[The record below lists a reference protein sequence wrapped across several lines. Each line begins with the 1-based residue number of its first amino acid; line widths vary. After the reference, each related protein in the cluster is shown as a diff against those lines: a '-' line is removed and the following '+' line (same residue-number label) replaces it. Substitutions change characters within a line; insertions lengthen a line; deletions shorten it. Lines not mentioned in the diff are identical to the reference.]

1 MTIDILLCVSIEYE
15 DFFPILNATKL
26 SLFFPPG
33 FLKDINGQ
41 YENAFYV
48 GGSSMVLGAL
58 ILLTSNIRHL
68 MLTREGQCNEEEH

>member
-1 MTIDILLCVSIEYE
+1 MKTSFLYT
-15 DFFPILNATKL
+15 NATKI
-26 SLFFPPG
+26 SLFFPG

-48 GGSSMVLGAL
+48 GGSSMILGAL

-68 MLTREGQCNEEEH
+68 MLTTKGQCNEKEH